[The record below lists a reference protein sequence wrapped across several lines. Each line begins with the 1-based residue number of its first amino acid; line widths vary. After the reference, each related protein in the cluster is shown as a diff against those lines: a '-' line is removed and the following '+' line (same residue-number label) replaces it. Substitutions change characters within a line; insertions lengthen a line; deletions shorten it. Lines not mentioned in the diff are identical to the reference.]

1 MTLANDIIESADLSI
16 FGIAEL
22 RDGLT
27 LEEIKK
33 KWKWVIEGGISSAI
47 LGKKGNKLIWY
58 DGTWV
63 MGQYFEDTTVWKGG
77 QWFGG
82 LDSKGKVH
90 TRGNTPN
97 EW

>member
-1 MTLANDIIESADLSI
+1 MTLADDIIESNLDIL
-16 FGIAEL
+16 GILEL
-22 RDGLT
+22 KDGLT
-27 LEEIKK
+27 LDEIKK
-33 KWKWVIEGGISSAI
+33 KWKWVIEAGISKAV

-58 DGTWV
+58 DGEWV
-63 MGQYFEDTTVWKGG
+63 LGQYFEDTAVWKGG

-82 LDSKGKVH
+82 LDSKGKAH